1 MARLRRKAT
10 LAAEILAAYV
20 RARRLLRRRPL
31 AEALDMLRAPDPTTA
46 PGVDVREGR
55 RLAHAVQRT
64 LSPLPTD
71 TRCLVQALVVTD
83 LLERRGTPSS
93 LVLGVKGPGDFGAH
107 AWVELAG
114 EPLQPTGGDAFTRL
128 AEL

>member
-1 MARLRRKAT
+1 MARVRRKAA
-10 LAAEILAAYV
+10 LAAEILVAYV
-20 RARRLLRRRPL
+20 RARRLMRRRPL
-31 AEALDMLRAPDPTTA
+31 AEALGTLRAADATA

-64 LSPLPTD
+64 LGPLPTD

-83 LLERRGTPSS
+83 LLERRGTPSR

-107 AWVELAG
+107 AWIELAG